1 MKLVVGL
8 GNPGRRYETTRHNVG
23 FMVADLL
30 AEKLGGAFS
39 KQGHQALL
47 AEGRLAG
54 DKVLIIKPQ
63 TFMNLSGQAVVSA
76 MNFYKLTVDDLLVV
90 YDDLDLETGRLR
102 LRANGS
108 PGGHKGMT
116 SIIQLTGSSQISRI
130 KIGIGRPG
138 RIPVSDYVLMPFPD
152 DDWQLV
158 RPAVH
163 AAVDAVA
170 EWAQSG
176 IQAAMNKFNMIPP
189 A

>member
-8 GNPGRRYETTRHNVG
+8 GNPGRRYETTRHNIG

-30 AEKLGGAFS
+30 AEKLGADFK
-39 KQGHQALL
+39 KQEHQALM

-54 DKVLIIKPQ
+54 EKILILKPQ
-63 TFMNLSGQAVVSA
+63 TFMNLSGESVLAVL
-76 MNFYKLTVDDLLVV
+76 NFYKLSIADLLVV
-90 YDDLDLETGRLR
+90 YDDLDMETGRLR

-108 PGGHKGMT
+108 PGGHKGMS
-116 SIIQLTGSSQISRI
+116 SIIQLTGSNQISRI

-158 RPAVH
+158 QPAILT
-163 AAVDAVA
+163 AVDAVLFWA
-170 EWAQSG
+170 EAG
-176 IQAAMNKFNMIPP
+176 IQGAMNKFNMQPLT
-189 A
+189 